1 PHFVDLF
8 EPAAQPAVLHPLF
21 RCCGVAG
28 AGHADLHTLECSISI
43 QPSKPAGKVPP
54 TLPSERFVNDG
65 RTANVGRAP
74 RLAFGLRVRAR
85 KLRGNEIIGWT
96 GAPLRAVRG
105 RPATSDLYLWEAAF
119 LSSLLFT
126 CPPLSASIH
135 VSDMGR
141 DGGKNAA
148 DSWAAQR
155 EAGRNSQTAEW
166 PRRGSAA
173 GRRQSLS
180 ADHAHQ
186 DRRESVL
193 GVPI

>member
-1 PHFVDLF
+1 
-8 EPAAQPAVLHPLF
+8 

-96 GAPLRAVRG
+96 GAPLRRLAAPSPPPWDRG
-105 RPATSDLYLWEAAF
+105 RRLCRFSISIMRLRTSRPK
-119 LSSLLFT
+119 S
-126 CPPLSASIH
+126 SASAKLADAEMKCWSVCRPRYH
-135 VSDMGR
+135 A
-141 DGGKNAA
+141 GKRL
-148 DSWAAQR
+148 D
-155 EAGRNSQTAEW
+155 
-166 PRRGSAA
+166 
-173 GRRQSLS
+173 
-180 ADHAHQ
+180 
-186 DRRESVL
+186 
-193 GVPI
+193 